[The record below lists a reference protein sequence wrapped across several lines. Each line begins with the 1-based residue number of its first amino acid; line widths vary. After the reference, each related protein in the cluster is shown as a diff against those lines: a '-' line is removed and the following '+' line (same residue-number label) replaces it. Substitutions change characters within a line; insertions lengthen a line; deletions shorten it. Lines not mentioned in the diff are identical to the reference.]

1 MLNLKAFALNSS
13 FVDNGSDVVPS
24 LGVLSAHSLTYTRD
38 RGFYKNSEISQAIG
52 IRAFTTIRDGV
63 DGKLTAAESDA
74 VITVAKT
81 TYDFGV
87 ASTGTQLT
95 PEQFRVHLVTQH
107 NTIIG
112 DVFVGPTTSEDGVWA
127 PTFITFT
134 LRGTADSSISIWFS
148 DESFQTRFP
157 DTELFP
163 IMPIDR
169 LDDFFDKPGAE
180 IEAMIKLVDP
190 EVMVSRMQV
199 VRGKYPESY
208 KRVDM
213 FTYYDPVQS
222 GRMVPTP
229 FGMLVYGIAGN
240 NIDSIKEKLQ
250 EYIIANSTHTREEW
264 AVIFPEIF
272 RKNEVIIVP
281 LWDQIAI
288 PNKSNTPGEFSPQCG
303 LKELYATITKWAVG
317 YPAAHITEH
326 TGTTGFPY
334 RSIAL
339 VSIGHPE
346 NTDGLFSLRALY
358 PDWIN
363 TNTTQDFNRMQPATR
378 EWALAAMEAVQ
389 LAETFTDT
397 DVVPENFMKVKRG
410 DALFLTFT
418 KRKVNYL
425 VLCKVSVAD

>member
-38 RGFYKNSEISQAIG
+38 RGFYRNSEISQVIG
-52 IRAFTTIRDGV
+52 IRAFTTTRDGV
-63 DGKLTAAESDA
+63 DGTLSAAESDA
-74 VITVAKT
+74 VVTIAKT
-81 TYDFGV
+81 TYDFAV
-87 ASTGTQLT
+87 ANTGTTLT

-107 NTIIG
+107 NTLLS
-112 DVFVGPTTSEDGVWA
+112 DLVVGPTTAEDGVWA
-127 PTFITFT
+127 PTFITFG
-134 LRGTADSSISIWFS
+134 LRATADSSISLWFA

-169 LDDFFDKPGAE
+169 LDDFFDKPGVE
-180 IEAMIKLVDP
+180 VEAMIKLVDP
-190 EVMVSRMQV
+190 EVMVSRMQT
-199 VRGKYPESY
+199 VRGKWPESY

-213 FTYYDPVQS
+213 FNYHDPVQS
-222 GRMVPTP
+222 GRVVPTP
-229 FGMLVYGIAGN
+229 FGMLIYGIAGN

-250 EYIIANSTHTREEW
+250 EAILANSTHTREEW

-281 LWDQIAI
+281 LWNQIAI
-288 PNKSNTPGEFSPQCG
+288 PNKSNTPGEFSPQCSI
-303 LKELYATITKWAVG
+303 KELVTTIKLWAVG
-317 YPAAHITEH
+317 YPAAHIEEH
-326 TGTTGFPY
+326 AGTTGFPY
-334 RSIAL
+334 RSIAT

-346 NTDGLFSLRALY
+346 NTDGLFSLKQLY

-363 TNTTQDFNRMQPATR
+363 TNTTQDFNRMQPETR
-378 EWALAAMEAVQ
+378 DWALAAMEAVQ
-389 LAETFTDT
+389 TAETFTDT
-397 DVVPENFMKVKRG
+397 DVVPDGFMKVKRG

-425 VLCKVSVAD
+425 VLCKVSVDG